1 MRKAQLERNTKE
13 TQITIELNLDGKGRY
28 EIDTPI
34 PFLTHMLESF
44 ARFGAFDLK
53 MAVAGDI
60 EVDQHHTIEDCG
72 IALGQAF
79 DKALGNRKGINRAGF
94 FALPMDEALA
104 IIAVDIGGRPYLQYN
119 LKFKRQ
125 MCGGLDT
132 DCLEDLF
139 QGFAS
144 ALKANIAIRVPTG
157 RSDHHKIEAVFKAFG
172 KAMRMATS
180 KDPRMKECIPSV
192 KGVI

>member
-1 MRKAQLERNTKE
+1 MRKVQLERNTKE

-28 EIDTPI
+28 EIVTPI
-34 PFLTHMLESF
+34 PMFTHMLESF

-79 DKALGNRKGINRAGF
+79 DKALGDRKGINRAGF

-104 IIAVDIGGRPYLQYN
+104 IIAVDIGGRPYLQYDLN
-119 LKFKRQ
+119 FKRQ

-144 ALKANIAIRVPTG
+144 ALKANVAIRVSTG

-192 KGVI
+192 KGVF